1 MIKRPKNI
9 ALAIAVLLLIILMLF
24 LTSYKENNL
33 SRHTTTTASSA
44 KQIAYGY
51 TVLAGIRYLTYAS
64 VKEGTLTV
72 AKARQIQLL
81 ANLAHMRLD
90 VAQLTPDNAANIKA
104 TTDVINKALLI
115 LNSGGQD
122 YSVLVYR
129 TNLQVLA
136 FTMSR
141 QPKIGSTIYNVICS
155 ITARQTDPNQNDF
168 TIISALDMNAE
179 QRLASL
185 LM

>member
-1 MIKRPKNI
+1 MTKRPANI
-9 ALAIAVLLLIILMLF
+9 TLAITVTLLIILLLA
-24 LTSYKENNL
+24 LTSYKENSL
-33 SRHTTTTASSA
+33 SRQTASTVSA
-44 KQIAYGY
+44 SKQIAYGY
-51 TVLAGIRYLTYAS
+51 TVLAGMRYLTYES
-64 VKEGTLTV
+64 VKEGTLTA

-90 VAQLTPDNAANIKA
+90 TAQLVPDNTTNIDAAAN
-104 TTDVINKALLI
+104 VINKALLI

-141 QPKIGSTIYNVICS
+141 QPKIGSTIYNVLCS
-155 ITARQTDPNQNDF
+155 IKARQTELDQTDL
-168 TIISALDMNAE
+168 TIISAIDMNAE
-179 QRLASL
+179 QRLAPL
-185 LM
+185 L